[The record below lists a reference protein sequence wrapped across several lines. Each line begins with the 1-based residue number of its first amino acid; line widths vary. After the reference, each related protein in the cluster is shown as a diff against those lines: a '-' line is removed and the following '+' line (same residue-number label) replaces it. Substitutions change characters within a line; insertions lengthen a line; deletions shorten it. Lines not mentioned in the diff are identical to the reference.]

1 MALRLTK
8 YCARGLAVAVKLN
21 WKITS
26 ANKIEMITT
35 LISKMAEARHGSST
49 SDGPTSGM
57 SDKATIDFLLE
68 SDSDL
73 SSLSEESSDEEDEM
87 ILVLIQKLK
96 KRLY

>member
-1 MALRLTK
+1 
-8 YCARGLAVAVKLN
+8 
-21 WKITS
+21 
-26 ANKIEMITT
+26 
-35 LISKMAEARHGSST
+35 MAEARHGSST
-49 SDGPTSGM
+49 SDGPASGT